1 MMSSDLQ
8 IGRDLLDT
16 PLTME
21 MYQRMHA
28 TALQRTMRG
37 LHLHAAPDHI
47 DVEQL
52 KQFVA
57 RIGFD
62 GCLIHPSDVE
72 RIFAGV
78 TLKTYQTIREI
89 YCSRLGRSIA
99 IVYRILQRL
108 CQQESLP
115 IPTYEAVWAVCLY
128 LEKRRRE
135 SVDVSV
141 VRTTGAWWIGT
152 LSPAVRI
159 PVEKDAFYLPGIVCI
174 IDTQTQHML
183 AFRIAP
189 LDTLAESIP
198 LALYDAIAAQRQ
210 PHPFALAGLLWQ
222 LPRRIITEETLSR
235 ECSTIC
241 KRMGIQVE
249 TTMCTQPL
257 LEALRDTW
265 ATGLDGRILPRSQC
279 AAILDSFLERIHGY
293 GPIREGERRDEAFA
307 QAQGYNQDPAALF
320 PLLRALLPERKG
332 MITDDGLVIDGY
344 LRYADQLLHLWP
356 RTQVTL
362 RHSAHSTN
370 IAWIFLEGE
379 ILCQAKGLRRVR
391 DGGTRF

>member
-1 MMSSDLQ
+1 MSSDLQ

-235 ECSTIC
+235 ECS
-241 KRMGIQVE
+241 
-249 TTMCTQPL
+249 
-257 LEALRDTW
+257 
-265 ATGLDGRILPRSQC
+265 SC
-279 AAILDSFLERIHGY
+279 A
-293 GPIREGERRDEAFA
+293 
-307 QAQGYNQDPAALF
+307 
-320 PLLRALLPERKG
+320 
-332 MITDDGLVIDGY
+332 
-344 LRYADQLLHLWP
+344 
-356 RTQVTL
+356 
-362 RHSAHSTN
+362 
-370 IAWIFLEGE
+370 
-379 ILCQAKGLRRVR
+379 
-391 DGGTRF
+391 

>member
-1 MMSSDLQ
+1 MSSDLQ
-8 IGRDLLDT
+8 TGKNLLDA

-21 MYQRMHA
+21 MYQRVHA
-28 TALQRTMRG
+28 AALQRAMRG
-37 LHLHAAPDHI
+37 LHLHAVPGHI
-47 DVEQL
+47 DIEQL
-52 KQFVA
+52 KQLVA
-57 RIGFD
+57 RIGSD
-62 GCLIHPSDVE
+62 GCLIHPSAVE

-78 TLKTYQTIREI
+78 TLMTYQTIREL
-89 YCSRLGRSIA
+89 YCSRLGRSIGM
-99 IVYRILQRL
+99 VYRILQVL

-115 IPTYEAVWAVCLY
+115 VPTYEAVWAICLY

-141 VRTTGAWWIGT
+141 ARTTGAWWIGR

-174 IDTQTQHML
+174 LDTQTQHIL

-189 LDTLAESIP
+189 LDSLAESIP
-198 LALYDAIAAQRQ
+198 LALYDAITAGRQ

-222 LPRRIITEETLSR
+222 LPGRIITEETLSS
-235 ECSTIC
+235 ECSTTC
-241 KRMGIQVE
+241 RRMGIQVE
-249 TTMCTQPL
+249 TTACTQPL

-265 ATGLDGRILPRSQC
+265 ATGLEGRILPRSRC
-279 AAILDSFLERIHGY
+279 AAILDSFLDRIHGY
-293 GPIREGERRDEAFA
+293 GPMREGERREAAFA
-307 QAQGYNQDPAALF
+307 HAQGYNQDPAALF

-332 MITDDGLVIDGY
+332 TITVDGLVIDGY
-344 LRYADQLLHLWP
+344 LRYADQLLRPWP
-356 RTQVTL
+356 CTQVTL

-379 ILCQAKGLRRVR
+379 ILCQARGLRQMR
-391 DGGTRF
+391 DEGRRR

>member
-115 IPTYEAVWAVCLY
+115 IPTYEAVWAICLY

>member
-1 MMSSDLQ
+1 MSSDLQ
-8 IGRDLLDT
+8 IGKGFLKT

-21 MYQRMHA
+21 MYQRIHA
-28 TALQRTMRG
+28 AALQRTMRG
-37 LHLHAAPDHI
+37 LHLHAIPDHI
-47 DVEQL
+47 DVGQL
-52 KQFVA
+52 KQLVA

-78 TLKTYQTIREI
+78 TLETYQTIQGL

-99 IVYRILQRL
+99 MVHRILQRW
-108 CQQESLP
+108 CQQENAP
-115 IPTYEAVWAVCLY
+115 VPTYEAVWAICLY

-141 VRTTGAWWIGT
+141 ARASGAWWIGK

-174 IDTQTQHML
+174 LDTHTQHML

-210 PHPFALAGLLWQ
+210 PHPLALAGLLWQ
-222 LPRRIITEETLSR
+222 LPRRIVTEEVLSP
-235 ECSTIC
+235 ECTIVC
-241 KRMGIQVE
+241 KRMGIRVE

-257 LEALRDTW
+257 LEALRDMW
-265 ATGLDGRILPRSQC
+265 ASGLEGRVLPRSRC
-279 AAILDSFLERIHGY
+279 AAILDSFLARMHGY
-293 GPIREGERRDEAFA
+293 GPVREGERRDEAFA
-307 QAQGYNQDPAALF
+307 QAQGYNQDPATLF
-320 PLLRALLPERKG
+320 PLLRELLPERKG

-344 LRYADQLLHLWP
+344 LRYTDALLRFWP
-356 RTQVTL
+356 RAQVTL

-370 IAWIFLEGE
+370 RAWIFLEGE
-379 ILCQAKGLRRVR
+379 ILCQAKQLASAAGWQ
-391 DGGTRF
+391 

>member
-379 ILCQAKGLRRVR
+379 VLCQAKGLHLVR
-391 DGGTRF
+391 DGGSRL

>member
-1 MMSSDLQ
+1 MSSDLQ
-8 IGRDLLDT
+8 IGKGLLDT

-21 MYQRMHA
+21 MYQRIHA

-37 LHLHAAPDHI
+37 LHLHAVPDHI

-52 KQFVA
+52 KRPVA
-57 RIGFD
+57 RTGFD
-62 GCLIHPSDVE
+62 GCLIHPSEVE

-78 TLKTYQTIREI
+78 TLETYQTIREL
-89 YCSRLGRSIA
+89 YCSRLGRSISM
-99 IVYRILQRL
+99 VYRILQML
-108 CQQESLP
+108 CRQEGAP
-115 IPTYEAVWAVCLY
+115 VPTYEAVWAICLY

-141 VRTTGAWWIGT
+141 VRSTGAWWIGK
-152 LSPAVRI
+152 LSPTVRI
-159 PVEKDAFYLPGIVCI
+159 QAEKDSFFPGIVCI

-183 AFRIAP
+183 MFRIAP
-189 LDTLAESIP
+189 VDALAESIP
-198 LALYDAIAAQRQ
+198 LALYDAITAQRQ
-210 PHPFALAGLLWQ
+210 PHPFALSGLLWQ
-222 LPRRIITEETLSR
+222 LPRRIITEETLSP

-241 KRMGIQVE
+241 KRMGIQIE
-249 TTMCTQPL
+249 TTACTQSL
-257 LEALRDTW
+257 LETLRDTW
-265 ATGLDGRILPRSQC
+265 ATGLDGRVLPRSQC

-293 GPIREGERRDEAFA
+293 GPLREGKRRDEAFA

-332 MITDDGLVIDGY
+332 IITDDGLVIDGY
-344 LRYADQLLHLWP
+344 LRYTDELLRLWP

-362 RHSAHSTN
+362 RHSSHSPN

-379 ILCQAKGLRRVR
+379 VLCQAKGLRQVR
-391 DGGTRF
+391 DGGSRL

>member
-1 MMSSDLQ
+1 MSSDLQ
-8 IGRDLLDT
+8 IGKDLLNT

-21 MYQRMHA
+21 MYQRIHA
-28 TALQRTMRG
+28 TALQRAIRG
-37 LHLHAAPDHI
+37 LHLYAVPSHI

-52 KQFVA
+52 KQLVA
-57 RIGFD
+57 HIGFD

-78 TLKTYQTIREI
+78 TLKTYQTIREL

-99 IVYRILQRL
+99 MVYRILQRL
-108 CQQESLP
+108 RQQESLP
-115 IPTYEAVWAVCLY
+115 VPTYEAVWAICLY

-141 VRTTGAWWIGT
+141 ARTTGGWWIGK

-159 PVEKDAFYLPGIVCI
+159 QVEKDAFYLPGIICI
-174 IDTQTQHML
+174 IDTHTQHML

-189 LDTLAESIP
+189 LETLAESIP

-210 PHPFALAGLLWQ
+210 PHPYALAGLLWQ
-222 LPRRIITEETLSR
+222 LPRRISTEETLSP

-241 KRMGIQVE
+241 RRMGIQVE
-249 TTMCTQPL
+249 TTGCTQPL

-265 ATGLDGRILPRSQC
+265 ATGLEGRILPRSRC

-293 GPIREGERRDEAFA
+293 GPLREGERRDEAFA

-332 MITDDGLVIDGY
+332 IITDEGLVIDGY
-344 LRYADQLLHLWP
+344 LRYSDELLRFWP
-356 RTQVTL
+356 RTQVTS
-362 RHSAHSTN
+362 RHSAHATDR
-370 IAWIFLEGE
+370 AWIFLEGE
-379 ILCQAKGLRRVR
+379 VLCQAKGLRQVR
-391 DGGTRF
+391 DGGSRL

>member
-1 MMSSDLQ
+1 MSSDLQ
-8 IGRDLLDT
+8 IGKDLLNT

-21 MYQRMHA
+21 MYQRIHA
-28 TALQRTMRG
+28 AALRGAVRG
-37 LHLHAAPDHI
+37 LHLHAAPCYI

-52 KQFVA
+52 KQLVA

-62 GCLIHPSDVE
+62 GCLVHPSDVE

-78 TLKTYQTIREI
+78 TLKTYQTIREL

-99 IVYRILQRL
+99 TVYRILQRL

-115 IPTYEAVWAVCLY
+115 VPTYEAVWAICLY
-128 LEKRRRE
+128 LERRRRE
-135 SVDVSV
+135 CVDVSV
-141 VRTTGAWWIGT
+141 ARTTCAWWIGR

-159 PVEKDAFYLPGIVCI
+159 QVEKDAFYLPAIVCI
-174 IDTQTQHML
+174 IDTPTQHML

-189 LDTLAESIP
+189 LDTLAESVP

-210 PHPFALAGLLWQ
+210 PHMFALTGLLWQ
-222 LPRRIITEETLSR
+222 LPRHIITEETLPP

-241 KRMGIQVE
+241 KRMGIQIE
-249 TTMCTQPL
+249 ATGCTQPL
-257 LEALRDTW
+257 LETLRSTW
-265 ATGLDGRILPRSQC
+265 ATGLDGRVLQRSQC
-279 AAILDSFLERIHGY
+279 AAILDSFLARIHGY

-344 LRYADQLLHLWP
+344 LRYVDPLLRLWP
-356 RTQVTL
+356 RAQVTL

-379 ILCQAKGLRRVR
+379 ILCQAKGLRQAR
-391 DGGTRF
+391 DGGSRL

>member
-1 MMSSDLQ
+1 MSSDLQ
-8 IGRDLLDT
+8 IGKGFLKT

-21 MYQRMHA
+21 MYQRIHA
-28 TALQRTMRG
+28 AALQRTMRG
-37 LHLHAAPDHI
+37 LHLHAIPDHI
-47 DVEQL
+47 DVGQL
-52 KQFVA
+52 KQLVA

-78 TLKTYQTIREI
+78 TLETYQTIQGL

-99 IVYRILQRL
+99 MVHRILQRW
-108 CQQESLP
+108 CQQENAP
-115 IPTYEAVWAVCLY
+115 VPTYEAVWAICLY

-141 VRTTGAWWIGT
+141 ARASGAWWIGK

-174 IDTQTQHML
+174 LDTHTQHML

-210 PHPFALAGLLWQ
+210 PHPLALAGLLWQ
-222 LPRRIITEETLSR
+222 LPRRIVTEEVLSP
-235 ECSTIC
+235 ECTIVC
-241 KRMGIQVE
+241 KRMGIRVE

-257 LEALRDTW
+257 LEALRDMW
-265 ATGLDGRILPRSQC
+265 ASGLEGRVLPRSRC
-279 AAILDSFLERIHGY
+279 AAILDSFLARMHGY
-293 GPIREGERRDEAFA
+293 GPVREGERRDEAFA
-307 QAQGYNQDPAALF
+307 QAQGYNQDPATLF
-320 PLLRALLPERKG
+320 PLLRELLPERKG

-344 LRYADQLLHLWP
+344 LRYTDALLRFWP
-356 RTQVTL
+356 RAQVTL

-370 IAWIFLEGE
+370 RAWLFLEGE
-379 ILCQAKGLRRVR
+379 LLCQAKQLASAAGWQ
-391 DGGTRF
+391 

>member
-1 MMSSDLQ
+1 MSSDLQ
-8 IGRDLLDT
+8 IGEGLLAS

-21 MYQRMHA
+21 MCQRIHA

-37 LHLHAAPDHI
+37 LHLHAVPDHI

-52 KQFVA
+52 KQLVA

-78 TLKTYQTIREI
+78 TLKTYQTIREL

-99 IVYRILQRL
+99 MVYRILHRL
-108 CQQESLP
+108 CQQESLSV
-115 IPTYEAVWAVCLY
+115 PTYEAVWAICLY

-141 VRTTGAWWIGT
+141 ARTSGAWWIGK

-159 PVEKDAFYLPGIVCI
+159 HVEKDAFYLPGIVCI
-174 IDTQTQHML
+174 LDTHTQHML

-189 LDTLAESIP
+189 LDTLVESIP
-198 LALYDAIAAQRQ
+198 LALYDATAAQRQ
-210 PHPFALAGLLWQ
+210 PHPLALAGLLWQ
-222 LPRRIITEETLSR
+222 LPRRIITEETFSP
-235 ECSTIC
+235 ECFTIC
-241 KRMGIQVE
+241 KRIGIQVE
-249 TTMCTQPL
+249 TTTCTQSL
-257 LEALRDTW
+257 LEALRNTW
-265 ATGLDGRILPRSQC
+265 ATGLDGRVLLRSQC
-279 AAILDSFLERIHGY
+279 AAILDGFLERIHGY
-293 GPIREGERRDEAFA
+293 GPIREGERRDEVFA
-307 QAQGYNQDPAALF
+307 QAVGYNQDPAALF

-344 LRYADQLLHLWP
+344 LRYTDELLRLWP
-356 RTQVTL
+356 RAQVTL

-379 ILCQAKGLRRVR
+379 VLCQAKGLHLVR
-391 DGGTRF
+391 DGGSRL